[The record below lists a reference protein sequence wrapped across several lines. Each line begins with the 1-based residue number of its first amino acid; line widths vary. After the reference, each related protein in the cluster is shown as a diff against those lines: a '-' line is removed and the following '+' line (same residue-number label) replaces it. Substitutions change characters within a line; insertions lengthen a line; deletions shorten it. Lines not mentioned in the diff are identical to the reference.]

1 MSDPGIV
8 FSPAEFMDTFDA
20 VQPQQ
25 AYHDLA
31 ATSAYVRPDGM
42 PVISKMADVIAL
54 NRHPGVQATDGVHFN
69 LGGKRPLIP
78 LDVDGGSHT
87 RYRKLLDPL
96 FSPRAVAQ
104 LKPAVQRLSN
114 ELIDTFAA
122 TGEVEFFSAFCVPLP
137 SQIFITLLGLP
148 MADLPRFLAFKEA
161 VVRPEGTTVE
171 EQEAFKAR
179 AGESMYDYLQAV
191 LDERRR
197 ESPRDDLI
205 SGFLTTEADGDRLS
219 DDEIVDICYLLVI
232 AGLDT
237 VASSLSC
244 IVAWFAQHPDERDRV
259 VKDPSLL
266 PAAIEEL
273 MRFESPVILGHR
285 WIAEDV
291 EVNGRTFAAGT
302 KVEVLWASA
311 NVDPAAIGHP
321 LRVDFDRPDNRHLA
335 FASGFHRCLGSHL
348 ARLELR
354 TAIEELHRRI
364 PDYQISPGSEVAYLN
379 YGVRVALHL
388 PLSFTAAT

>member
-1 MSDPGIV
+1 MSDSGIV

-20 VQPQQ
+20 GQPQQ
-25 AYHDLA
+25 AYYDLA

-78 LDVDGGSHT
+78 LDVDGGPHT

-104 LKPAVQRLSN
+104 LKPAVQRLCN
-114 ELIDTFAA
+114 ELVDTFAA
-122 TGEVEFFSAFCVPLP
+122 AGEVEFFSAFCVPLP

-161 VVRPEGTTVE
+161 VVRPEGSTPE

-179 AGESMYDYLQAV
+179 AGASMYDYLQAV
-191 LDERRR
+191 LDARRR

-205 SGFLTTEADGDRLS
+205 SGFLTTEVDGERLS

-259 VKDPSLL
+259 VNDPSLL

-285 WIAEDV
+285 WIAENVD
-291 EVNGRTFAAGT
+291 VNGRTFPAGT

-311 NVDPAAIGHP
+311 NVDPAAIGDP
-321 LRVDFDRPDNRHLA
+321 LRVDFDRTDNRHLA

-364 PDYQISPGSEVAYLN
+364 PDYRISPGSDVVYLN
-379 YGVRVALHL
+379 YGVRAALHL
-388 PLSFTAAT
+388 PLSFTAAS